1 MFRSGSELVWVDLV
15 VRDSEG
21 RLVTDL
27 RPDEVQ
33 VFEEGSACRA
43 SEFGL
48 VRNGTRGA
56 AGASLAAAQPTVVM
70 LAFDLLGQDGAQRSR
85 EAALRF
91 LEQAFPPDSWFAV
104 FKVGQGRFGL
114 QGFTLDAGLAA
125 KSVEVATG
133 GGEHAR
139 ASASDGVS
147 ANLTEQ
153 AVRARDDAQAA
164 ARNPRGYTDAMFKQV
179 LANILRNEDQTE
191 RERRGRWS
199 IYPLLS
205 IARELRGLSGRK
217 TLLYF
222 SEGLSVTPALE
233 EAFREL
239 KNESNGS
246 NLAVYAFDARGLE
259 SRSPFAET
267 RGALGLGTEGS
278 RPTGGGSADLKGDSA
293 LEVMRLDVRG
303 SIQDLAEST
312 GGFLVADTNDLRQ
325 GMDRV
330 AAELSSYYEIGC
342 VPLSPGTDGRFRRI
356 EVKVSRPG
364 VSVRSRQGYYALPPH
379 ESPTLPWEVMLADA
393 MATDPAPQAFE
404 HKAGA
409 LRFADGQ
416 ERSELAVLV
425 DVPLNGIHILR
436 DDTAGVYRAHL
447 QVLALLKDST
457 GHVVA
462 RLSHDWPHEGPLA
475 GAHSAER
482 QTLRLSRSVHLGPG
496 RYSLETAVHDR
507 IANAI
512 SVGRTSVEIPVP
524 GGPTL
529 GDVAIVRL
537 QAATGPRGPSD
548 DSFVVGDVRA
558 TPILGEA
565 APENAQMLS
574 FLLSVHPAPVPQPIA
589 VTLEFRREGRVV
601 GRSTPALPPPD
612 TRGRIAYLGSVP
624 SAGFAPGKYELTV
637 EAIQGTAKATQTTH
651 FSIAD
656 RTGTSPAE
664 VQRPN
669 AAEKADC
676 ERRGHGRPRAGRA
689 SRPGGRV
696 CCWLRADI
704 PLHRG

>member
-1 MFRSGSELVWVDLV
+1 
-15 VRDSEG
+15 
-21 RLVTDL
+21 
-27 RPDEVQ
+27 
-33 VFEEGSACRA
+33 
-43 SEFGL
+43 
-48 VRNGTRGA
+48 
-56 AGASLAAAQPTVVM
+56 M
-70 LAFDLLGQDGAQRSR
+70 LAFDLLGPDGAQRSR
-85 EAALRF
+85 DAALRF

-104 FKVGQGRFGL
+104 VKVGQGRFGL
-114 QGFTLDAGLAA
+114 QGFTFDAGQAA
-125 KSVEVATG
+125 KSVEIATR

-153 AVRARDDAQAA
+153 AIRAHDDAEAA
-164 ARNPRGYTDAMFKQV
+164 ARNPRGYSDRMFRQV
-179 LANILRNEDQTE
+179 LANILRNEDQAE
-191 RERRGRWS
+191 RELRGRWS

-205 IARELRGLSGRK
+205 LARGLRGLSGRK

-222 SEGLSVTPALE
+222 SEGLSVTSTLE
-233 EAFREL
+233 GAFRDL
-239 KNESNGS
+239 KSESNGS

-267 RGALGLGTEGS
+267 RGALGLGTEASRATGAGS
-278 RPTGGGSADLKGDSA
+278 EDLKGDSA

-303 SIQDLAEST
+303 SLQDLAEST

-342 VPLSPGTDGRFRRI
+342 VPLNPGTDGRFRRI

-364 VSVRSRQGYYALPPH
+364 VSVRSRKGYYALPPH
-379 ESPTLPWEVMLADA
+379 ESPTLPWELMLADA
-393 MATDPAPQAFE
+393 MATDPRPQAFE

-409 LRFADGQ
+409 LRFADAQ

-475 GAHSAER
+475 GARSAER

-496 RYSLETAVHDR
+496 RYSLETGVHDR

-512 SVGRTSVEIPVP
+512 SVGRTSVEIPVRS

-529 GDVAIVRL
+529 GDVALVRL
-537 QAATGPRGPSD
+537 HAATGPRGPSD
-548 DSFVVGDVRA
+548 DSFVMGDVRA

-565 APENAQMLS
+565 APENAQTLS

-637 EAIQGTAKATQTTH
+637 EAIQGPVKVAQTTH

-656 RTGTSPAE
+656 RSGASPAE

-669 AAEKADC
+669 AAEKGAAGGENPVDPELAEVLARVGAYVADY
-676 ERRGHGRPRAGRA
+676 RAG
-689 SRPGGRV
+689 
-696 CCWLRADI
+696 L